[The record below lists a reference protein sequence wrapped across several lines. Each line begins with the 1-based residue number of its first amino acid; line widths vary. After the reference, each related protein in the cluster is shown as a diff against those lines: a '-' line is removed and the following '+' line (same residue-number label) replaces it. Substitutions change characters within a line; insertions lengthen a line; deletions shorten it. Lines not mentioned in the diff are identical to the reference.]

1 LVDRQSTFCRKPNH
15 AFICRLARDQIR
27 GFVPRKSG
35 LQLVDWIQL
44 ILYIVAYILCV
55 LMTPL
60 DDELTYEWGR
70 NPRFYDLT
78 FTSNFKSRLNA
89 WLGMNV
95 IRTICAGIG
104 WLLVGAV
111 FWCIMTCTFEI
122 EPYHNC
128 NKVVFVHL
136 CMTCMSKAYIHQLC
150 GLNAMAALATVM
162 HLQHGKRH
170 HS

>member
-1 LVDRQSTFCRKPNH
+1 MS
-15 AFICRLARDQIR
+15 CRLARDQIR
-27 GFVPRKSG
+27 GFAPRKSG

-78 FTSNFKSRLNA
+78 FTSGFKSRLNA

-95 IRTICAGIG
+95 IRTVCAGIG
-104 WLLVGAV
+104 WLLVGAGS
-111 FWCIMTCTFEI
+111 CSTSYTTAIYC
-122 EPYHNC
+122 
-128 NKVVFVHL
+128 
-136 CMTCMSKAYIHQLC
+136 C
-150 GLNAMAALATVM
+150 GLHVLALL
-162 HLQHGKRH
+162 HCQHMSGLKAF
-170 HS
+170 